1 MVDLIRRLSAT
12 ATTTLPDFL
21 VSNMNESALWHPCAR
36 LNGLGPASTF
46 GQAEANTPDLRPR
59 LVPARFPIPQ
69 APGAGFQSALWPLPF
84 FRHEVSEMG
93 ATLKPARWS
102 HVARSSAGAW
112 NKHEQSVLSVGLL
125 R

>member
-21 VSNMNESALWHPCAR
+21 VSNMNESALSHPCAR

-59 LVPARFPIPQ
+59 LVPARFPIPKRRAQ
-69 APGAGFQSALWPLPF
+69 AFKGPFGRFLFFVTKSVNGGDAETGPLVP
-84 FRHEVSEMG
+84 RCST
-93 ATLKPARWS
+93 A
-102 HVARSSAGAW
+102 AGA
-112 NKHEQSVLSVGLL
+112 
-125 R
+125 